1 MSELD
6 RFDFEGEKNREHDT
20 SMRVDGSTATDG
32 VADRTEEKSV
42 PQIQWYSIS
51 YQNNSHPPIV
61 MPMVGEGRA
70 QPRQKRSGK
79 LALISLI
86 VAVCV
91 LFCAVVGLGGYLIAG
106 LVNDRLDV
114 NDSNGNGTVMPSGSS
129 GSGASDTVY
138 EVGDA
143 ENYNYAGVTI
153 TQNDGTGLIGSA
165 NGSAGDNA
173 TTRIAAVAAVRN
185 SVVEIS
191 TTTVSNRGQLSAGA
205 GSGVIIHADGIIV
218 TNNHVIEG
226 VSKIYVRL
234 TNGNTY
240 EAYLRGTDEEND
252 IAVLKITPRE
262 TLTVAKLGCSAAL
275 AWGEDVFAIGN
286 PLGELGG
293 TVTEG
298 IISALEREV
307 EMSDGTVMTL
317 LQTSAAINSGNSGG
331 GLFNMAGEL
340 IGVVNAKYSASG
352 VEGLGFAIPVDTAIL
367 SINDLLDH
375 GYIPGVPAIGA
386 TIVDNS
392 MQVYWQF
399 VNMPYVY
406 AVESGSPL
414 KVGDFIYQ
422 VDGTVVST
430 VSALKRLI
438 RTKNVG
444 DTVTLTIYRD
454 NQQQTVQV
462 TLIEYIPQNSS
473 VNFN

>member
-6 RFDFEGEKNREHDT
+6 RFDFEGEQSREQAESVRTH
-20 SMRVDGSTATDG
+20 GNA
-32 VADRTEEKSV
+32 VADVDHTEEQSAKKT
-42 PQIQWYSIS
+42 QWYSIS
-51 YQNNSHPPIV
+51 YQNNSQPPMV
-61 MPMVGEGRA
+61 MPMVEGGRT
-70 QPRQKRSGK
+70 QSRQKRSGR
-79 LALISLI
+79 LALVSLI

-91 LFCAVVGLGGYLIAG
+91 LFAAVAGLGGYLIAD
-106 LVNDRLDV
+106 LLSDRSDV
-114 NDSNGNGTVMPSGSS
+114 NDPNSSTVQPNGATGGGNSGTVY
-129 GSGASDTVY
+129 A
-138 EVGDA
+138 VGDVQ
-143 ENYNYAGVTI
+143 NYDFAGVTI
-153 TQNDGTGLIGSA
+153 PQNDGTGLVGSA
-165 NGSAGDNA
+165 NGSAGNNA
-173 TTRIAAVAAVRN
+173 TTRIAAVAAVRD

-226 VSKIYVRL
+226 VSSIYVRL

-252 IAVLKITPRE
+252 IAILKITPRE
-262 TLTVAKLGCSAAL
+262 ALTVAKLGCSSAL

-340 IGVVNAKYSASG
+340 IGVVNAKYSATG
-352 VEGLGFAIPVDTAIL
+352 VEGLGFAIPVDTAIF
-367 SINDLLDH
+367 SINDLLDY

-386 TIVDNS
+386 TIVDS
-392 MQVYWQF
+392 AMQVGYWQS

-414 KVGDFIYQ
+414 KVGDFIYK
-422 VDGTVVST
+422 VDGAVVST
-430 VSALKRLI
+430 ASALKRVI
-438 RTKNVG
+438 RTKQVG
-444 DTVTLTIYRD
+444 ATVTLTVYRD
-454 NQQQTVQV
+454 NKQQTVQV
-462 TLIEYIPQNSS
+462 TLIEYIPQNAT

>member
-1 MSELD
+1 MSEFD
-6 RFDFEGEKNREHDT
+6 RFDREGEQQKRDNDELYLNT
-20 SMRVDGSTATDG
+20 EAQNQGVDVRG
-32 VADRTEEKSV
+32 EKE
-42 PQIQWYSIS
+42 PPETQWYSIS
-51 YQNNSHPPIV
+51 YQNQTPPVVIH
-61 MPMVGEGRA
+61 MGEDSTARS
-70 QPRQKRSGK
+70 RQNRKSK
-79 LALISLI
+79 LALVSLI

-91 LFCAVVGLGGYLIAG
+91 LFTAVAGLGGYLIAD
-106 LVNDRLDV
+106 LINDSLAVNDP
-114 NDSNGNGTVMPSGSS
+114 NGGNTVQPNGTTG
-129 GSGASDTVY
+129 GGTTGTIY
-138 EVGDA
+138 ETGDA
-143 ENYNYAGVTI
+143 KNYDFANVTI
-153 TQNDGTGLIGSA
+153 PKNDGTGLVGSA
-165 NGSAGDNA
+165 NGSAGSNVM
-173 TTRIAAVAAVRN
+173 TRIAAVAAVRN

-226 VSKIYVRL
+226 VSSIYVRL

-252 IAVLKITPRE
+252 IAILKITPKE
-262 TLTVAKLGCSAAL
+262 ELTVARLGCSSAL

-317 LQTSAAINSGNSGG
+317 LQTSAAINAGNSGG

-352 VEGLGFAIPVDTAIL
+352 VEGLGFAIPVDSAIL
-367 SINDLLDH
+367 SINDLLDY
-375 GYIPGVPAIGA
+375 GYIPGVPSIGA
-386 TIVDNS
+386 TIVDSS
-392 MQVYWQF
+392 MQVSFWQY

-406 AVESGSPL
+406 AAESTSPL
-414 KVGDFIYQ
+414 KAGDWIYK

-430 VSALKRLI
+430 TSALKRLI

-444 DTVTLTIYRD
+444 DTVTLTVYR
-454 NQQQTVQV
+454 NNEQQTVEV
-462 TLIEYIPQNSS
+462 TLIEYIPQNTT